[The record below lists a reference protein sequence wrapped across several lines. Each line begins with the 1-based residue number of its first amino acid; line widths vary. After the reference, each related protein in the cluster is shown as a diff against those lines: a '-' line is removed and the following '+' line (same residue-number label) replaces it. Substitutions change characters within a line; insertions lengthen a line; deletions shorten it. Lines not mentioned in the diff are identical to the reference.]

1 MPSVSKK
8 QHNFMAMVANN
19 PKMAKKVGIKPSVG
33 KDFLEA
39 DKGRRFGTGG
49 SPNITMGS
57 EQMVNKHETRMGSEF
72 GYKKNVPNVSNK
84 KYQGMK
90 GGGMAKMEMKESK
103 SEERMEEAKDKK
115 QDIAMI
121 KKAFKEHDAQEH
133 KGGKGTKITL
143 KKGGSVKGDG
153 IATKGKTKGRMV

>member
-39 DKGRRFGTGG
+39 DKGRRFGVGG
-49 SPNITMGS
+49 SPSITMGS
-57 EQMVNKHETRMGSEF
+57 EEMVNKHETRMGSEF
-72 GYKKNVPNVSNK
+72 GYKKNVPNMPLK
-84 KYQGMK
+84 KYQGK
-90 GGGMAKMEMKESK
+90 KEGGMIDKESK

-143 KKGGSVKGDG
+143 KKGGSVRGYG
-153 IATKGKTKGRMV
+153 IASKGLTKGRMV